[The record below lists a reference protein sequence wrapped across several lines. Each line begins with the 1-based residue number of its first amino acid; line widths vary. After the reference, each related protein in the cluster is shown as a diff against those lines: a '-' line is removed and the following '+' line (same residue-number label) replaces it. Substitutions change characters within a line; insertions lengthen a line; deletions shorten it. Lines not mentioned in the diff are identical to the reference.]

1 MYEKIKEC
9 IDQYSTIII
18 HRHSRPD
25 GDALGS
31 QLGLYELI
39 KENYDNKEV
48 YVVGDMTN
56 RFNFLREMDDIFD
69 EKYHNA
75 LVFAL
80 DSSDLSLISDQ
91 RVKQGAYLIKIDH
104 HIYKETYADYEL
116 IDESFE
122 SCAGLIADMAIELNW
137 TINEKAAEYLFL
149 GIVTDSG
156 RFRYD
161 ATSSRTFN
169 TVATLL
175 DKGVDFIKIYNKIYS
190 DDLNMVLLRA
200 KFTLKMKFTDHN
212 VAYIK
217 TTDDELKEM
226 NVELFTVSRS
236 MVNTMAGIKDID
248 IWVNFTED
256 KANDRVICEIRSSK
270 YNINPIAVKYGG
282 GGHAKAS
289 GASVAS
295 FEVADQILNELDE
308 LCKNNGE
315 YLENEK

>member
-39 KENYDNKEV
+39 KENYKNKEV

-122 SCAGLIADMAIELNW
+122 SCAGLIADMAIKLNW

-161 ATSSRTFN
+161 AISSRTFN

-200 KFTLKMKFTDHN
+200 KFTLKMKFTEHN

-295 FEVADQILNELDE
+295 FEVADKILNELDE

>member
-1 MYEKIKEC
+1 MYNKIEEC
-9 IDQYSTIII
+9 IKKYKKIII
-18 HRHSRPD
+18 HRHQRPD

-31 QLGLYELI
+31 QIGLSELI
-39 KENYDNKEV
+39 KTNFKDKKV
-48 YVVGDMTN
+48 YLVGDAN
-56 RFNFLREMDDIFD
+56 SRFNFVDKMDEITDD
-69 EKYHNA
+69 EYDGA

-80 DSSDLSLISDQ
+80 DSSDTIMINDDRIYKGSF
-91 RVKQGAYLIKIDH
+91 LIKIDH
-104 HIYKETYADYEL
+104 HIYKEQYGDLEL
-116 IDESFE
+116 VDESFE
-122 SCAGLIADMAIELNW
+122 SCAGLIADMAMKLKWDIS
-137 TINEKAAEYLFL
+137 TKAAEYLFL

-169 TVATLL
+169 IVANLL
-175 DKGVDFIKIYNKIYS
+175 DKKVDYIKIYNNIYL
-190 DDLNMVLLRA
+190 DDLNMVILRA
-200 KFTLKMKFTDHN
+200 KYVLKMKFTEHN

-217 TTDDELKEM
+217 TTDEELKEM

-248 IWVNFTED
+248 VWVNFTED
-256 KANDRVICEIRSSK
+256 ASNGRVICEIRSSK

-289 GASVAS
+289 GASVES
-295 FEVADQILNELDE
+295 FEVADKLLKELDD

-315 YLENEK
+315 YINE